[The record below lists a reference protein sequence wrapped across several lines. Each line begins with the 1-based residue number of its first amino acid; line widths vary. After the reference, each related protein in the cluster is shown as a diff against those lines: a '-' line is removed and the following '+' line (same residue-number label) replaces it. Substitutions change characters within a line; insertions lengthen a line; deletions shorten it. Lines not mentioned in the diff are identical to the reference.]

1 MHRVI
6 YIDILFCVNFIIDF
20 MLLLSVRKFLSLKA
34 RYRRMVLG
42 SLVGAISS
50 FVIFLPPM
58 NEFLSLIIRLVTAF
72 AVVFTT
78 FFPTSRKSFLK
89 AVSAYFLITFC
100 FCGACIAFFM
110 LFSPPVA
117 IRNGAVYIDI
127 SPIMLV
133 GIILACYIIIRIICR
148 VSGRSLASQE
158 ICWLVVENNE
168 KSVKLIAKTDTG
180 NMLKEPFSN
189 LPVIVAEREK
199 LEVVLPSEISDYLA
213 KTVSV
218 SDTSCDYVSGI
229 RLVPYNSV
237 GGEGLLP
244 AFKPDTIKVIL
255 NGKNIE
261 SEAYIAVT
269 SRRLSESFS
278 AIIPS
283 EIILN

>member
-42 SLVGAISS
+42 GLVGATSS

-72 AVVFTT
+72 AVVFAT

-158 ICWLVVENNE
+158 ICWLVVENNG

-189 LPVIVAEREK
+189 LPVIVAE
-199 LEVVLPSEISDYLA
+199 SEISDYLA

-244 AFKPDTIKVIL
+244 AFKPDSIKVIL

-261 SEAYIAVT
+261 SEVYIAVT

>member
-1 MHRVI
+1 MQRVI
-6 YIDILFCVNFIIDF
+6 YIDILFCVNFIVDF
-20 MLLLSVRKFLSLKA
+20 LLLMSVRKFLSLRA

-42 SLVGAISS
+42 SIVGAASS
-50 FVIFLPPM
+50 FVIFLPPI

-72 AVVFTT
+72 AVVFAT

-110 LFSPPVA
+110 LFSPPIA

-148 VSGRSLASQE
+148 VSGRSVPNQE
-158 ICWLVVENNE
+158 ICWLTIENNE

-189 LPVIVAEREK
+189 LPVIVADREK
-199 LEVVLPSEISDYLA
+199 IEMILPNEILDYLA
-213 KTVSV
+213 KAVTVSN
-218 SDTSCDYVSGI
+218 TSYDYVSSI

-244 AFKPDTIKVIL
+244 AFKPSSINISI
-255 NGKNIE
+255 NGK
-261 SEAYIAVT
+261 STKAEAYVAVT
-269 SRRLSESFS
+269 NRKLSETFS
-278 AIIPS
+278 AIVPS